1 MASRLSVA
9 RRALGLMAGLVL
21 LAACGGQPAPR
32 TVLEEPLQGGGTV
45 ADLLAADR
53 PTALLVYP
61 PGYTFAC
68 AAELVRW
75 RELEKSGRVR
85 AVLVLDQPPNEADRK
100 ALAIRRVQ
108 VGGIISR
115 KAAGEPPREFLVQG
129 GTIRVSARGTEQTG
143 FRSPVLAHVLGS
155 AAARTAGR

>member
-1 MASRLSVA
+1 MATGMI
-9 RRALGLMAGLVL
+9 RRAVRLAAGLLVVV
-21 LAACGGQPAPR
+21 AACSRATGAEPVS
-32 TVLEEPLQGGGTV
+32 VLDEPLQGGGTV
-45 ADLLAADR
+45 ADLLAPDR

-75 RELEKSGRVR
+75 RELEKEGRVR

-108 VGGIISR
+108 VDGIISR
-115 KAAGEPPREFLVQG
+115 KPGGKPPREFLVEG
-129 GTIRVSARGTEQTG
+129 GAIRVTAQGTAQTG
-143 FRSPVLAHVLGS
+143 FRSPVLARVTGTQAPAAGS
-155 AAARTAGR
+155 